1 MTCVVRLIIP
11 TLTFRPSIE
20 FAGDLRKL
28 LFPHPQRLFP
38 LYYLQVHYSSLSG
51 PTEPATMSTP
61 YDSARRVRVLI
72 FADTINVELVGKLGL
87 SDTTLQDLRN
97 LQSQPYA
104 LLASGE
110 PTIHNVRFESPTDRM
125 FSGETGNSFTSV
137 SLEVEVLDIEVT
149 PLLAIVTW
157 VNGFI
162 FFKQSE
168 QTAMIFKW
176 PSMDRRKLATA
187 H

>member
-1 MTCVVRLIIP
+1 MIP

-20 FAGDLRKL
+20 FAGDLRKS

-38 LYYLQVHYSSLSG
+38 LHYLQVHYSSLSG

-61 YDSARRVRVLI
+61 YNSARRVRVLV
-72 FADTINVELVGKLGL
+72 FADTVNIELVGKLGL
-87 SDTTLQDLRN
+87 SDTIFQDLWN

-110 PTIHNVRFESPTDRM
+110 PTTHNVRFESPTDRM
-125 FSGETGNSFTSV
+125 FLGETGNSFTSV

-149 PLLAIVTW
+149 PLLVIVTW

-176 PSMDRRKLATA
+176 PSMDRRKSATA

>member
-20 FAGDLRKL
+20 FAGDLRKS

-38 LYYLQVHYSSLSG
+38 LHYLQVHYSSLSG

-61 YDSARRVRVLI
+61 YNSARRVRVLV
-72 FADTINVELVGKLGL
+72 FADTVNIELVGKLGL

-125 FSGETGNSFTSV
+125 FLGETGNSFTSV

-149 PLLAIVTW
+149 PLLAIVTL

-162 FFKQSE
+162 FFK
-168 QTAMIFKW
+168 
-176 PSMDRRKLATA
+176 
-187 H
+187 